1 MVVSGDQVATLH
13 AALTGDSDGYRRL
26 HSGLDSAAMGGYH
39 ILVAAAFFEAA
50 SRRFGEKGT
59 KADVVEFVGKI
70 RAQYDLADEIDP
82 RIAERLLLAT
92 FTDERID
99 DIPDQAKA
107 DHYITLL
114 IALIKSAQL
123 SASELDE
130 FLQESRRLADEWLSD
145 GS

>member
-1 MVVSGDQVATLH
+1 MPVTGDQVATLR

-26 HSGLDSAAMGGYH
+26 RGSLDPATIGGYH
-39 ILVAAAFFEAA
+39 ILVAAAFFGAA
-50 SRRFGEKGT
+50 SRKFGEGGT
-59 KADVVEFVGKI
+59 KTDVVEFVGKI

-82 RIAERLLLAT
+82 RIAERLILAT
-92 FTDERID
+92 FTDEQIS

-114 IALIKSAQL
+114 IATIKDAQL
-123 SASELDE
+123 SEAELDALLE
-130 FLQESRRLADEWLSD
+130 TSRRLANEWLSD